1 MEEIFQIILK
11 SLAFIHWN
19 LYLLIKVLC
28 FILVLNRSMGKQPR
42 LLEARRRITFL
53 KARWSRLYL
62 RIMLPLISV
71 ITVSH
76 KILLIPIVSL
86 SVVIKLQQEFLL
98 SWKNRS
104 WIQSMTM
111 LGTYNIIL
119 SIGIIYELWDSWKI
133 WLKLRRIQLWNWI
146 QLCIKLYKKLKLNY
160 QTSGILFKRLW
171 SNSIHGLMPNRK
183 ILISKTLFIIL
194 ILITQCPCIINQQA
208 FQIL

>member
-1 MEEIFQIILK
+1 MAEISQIILK
-11 SLAFIHWN
+11 SLAFILWN
-19 LYLLIKVLC
+19 LCLHIRVLC
-28 FILVLNRSMGKQPR
+28 FILVLNRSMGKQPK
-42 LLEARRRITFL
+42 LLGASRQTTFL

-62 RIMLPLISV
+62 RIMSPWINV

-76 KILLIPIVSL
+76 RILLIPIVSL
-86 SVVIKLQQEFLL
+86 LGVIKLQPEFLL
-98 SWKNRS
+98 LWKNRN

-111 LGTYNIIL
+111 LGTCSIIL

-171 SNSIHGLMPNRK
+171 SNSIHGLMPNKK